1 MSPSKQ
7 NRARTAEVI
16 RKTSETDVVVK
27 LSLDGSGIGK
37 IATGVGFFDHMLDHV
52 MRHGL
57 LDMEISANGDLHV
70 DYHHTVE
77 DVGLTL
83 GEALKKAVGDKKGL
97 RRYGFSQ
104 VPMDEALASVTLDLS
119 GRPMLVFF
127 NPLSDRSA
135 GDFPLDLM
143 PVFLQGLADRAGITM
158 HATVLAAENP
168 HHAAEAV
175 FKALGRALRE
185 AVQMDPRVKGIPSTK
200 GVL

>member
-7 NRARTAEVI
+7 VSARTVEI
-16 RKTSETDVVVK
+16 SRKTSETNVIVK
-27 LSLDGSGIGK
+27 LSLDGSGSGK
-37 IATGVGFFDHMLDHV
+37 ISTGVGFFDHMLDHV

-57 LDMEISANGDLHV
+57 LDMEISANGDIHV
-70 DYHHTVE
+70 DFHHTVE

-83 GEALKKAVGDKKGL
+83 GEALKQAVGDKKGL
-97 RRYGFSQ
+97 RRYGFAQ

-119 GRPMLVFF
+119 GRPVLVFF

-135 GDFPLDLM
+135 GDFPLDLV

-158 HATVLAAENP
+158 HATVHVAENP
-168 HHAAEAV
+168 HHAAEAL
-175 FKALGRALRE
+175 FKALGRALRQ
-185 AVQMDPRVKGIPSTK
+185 AVEIDSRVKGIPSTK